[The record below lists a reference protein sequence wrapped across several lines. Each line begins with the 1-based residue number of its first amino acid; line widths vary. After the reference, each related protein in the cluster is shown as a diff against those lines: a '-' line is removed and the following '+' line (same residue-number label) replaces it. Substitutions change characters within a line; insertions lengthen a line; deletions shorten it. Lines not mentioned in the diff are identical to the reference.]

1 MRTCL
6 KIIAVIAVLV
16 SVVACGKQPKSVS
29 VEKDGSK
36 YEIADQISF
45 YYPKDF
51 QMNTTLE
58 NKEIIQFVR
67 NQEVISY
74 RTIVDDT
81 DNDINDLPELYA
93 GQLEEDG
100 ADNVGYKNVE
110 ITSGLVC
117 QEFTGNY
124 ISTGIQFKHMVYFTV
139 HSTYVLSYEAPT
151 QEYEKNIG
159 EMTHYLNSLVVR
171 GE

>member
-100 ADNVGYKNVE
+100 ADNVGYNKWSCV
-110 ITSGLVC
+110 SG
-117 QEFTGNY
+117 
-124 ISTGIQFKHMVYFTV
+124 VY
-139 HSTYVLSYEAPT
+139 
-151 QEYEKNIG
+151 G
-159 EMTHYLNSLVVR
+159 
-171 GE
+171 